1 MNAVIS
7 TYRELDIATNVAEA
21 SPKMLI
27 ELLFEGAVA
36 KLQRARGCIVH
47 NDIVGRSEA
56 LSKASEI
63 IDGLRNALDLE
74 RGGDLANNLE
84 ELYTYMIRRL
94 FRANAD
100 NDEAAVLEVISLI
113 TTVSEAWTALDDEVS
128 SPAATSP

>member
-7 TYRELDIATNVAEA
+7 TYQKLDIATDVAEA
-21 SPKMLI
+21 SPKVLI
-27 ELLFEGAVA
+27 EMLFDGAVA

-74 RGGDLANNLE
+74 QGGELASNLD
-84 ELYTYMIRRL
+84 ELYGYMIQRL
-94 FRANAD
+94 FRANVD
-100 NDEAAVLEVISLI
+100 NDEHVVLEVLSLL
-113 TTVSEAWTALDDEVS
+113 TTVSEAWAALDDEVTS
-128 SPAATSP
+128 APAKVS